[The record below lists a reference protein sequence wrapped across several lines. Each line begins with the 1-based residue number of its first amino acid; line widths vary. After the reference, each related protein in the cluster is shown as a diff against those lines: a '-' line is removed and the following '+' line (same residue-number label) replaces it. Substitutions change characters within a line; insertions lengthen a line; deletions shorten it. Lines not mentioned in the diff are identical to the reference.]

1 MALFH
6 CEREETQV
14 KARIALWDNL
24 KFVLILLVVVGHF
37 SGFFQNESNAY
48 RSIFLFIYTFHMP
61 LFLFISGLFHKDEKI
76 SQKCLFYISV
86 GFFQKIVFFITNL
99 AIGEK
104 PKFVLL
110 GDNGI
115 PWFMF
120 VLAIYTAI
128 TYLLREQNKVYVFV
142 LTIILAC
149 FVGYD
154 TSIGDYLYLS
164 RAIIFFPFYLFGVI
178 INKEDIQRIKEK
190 HKILLLVSSLIIILW
205 LYICIAKLNIFY
217 EMEPLFTGRNPFTQ
231 DMYYIGPFAR
241 IICYGITFLTG
252 SAGIFLVPSR
262 KIKCIS
268 SMGGRSI
275 DVYFWHWVVYLLL
288 ERFLHIKR
296 IFFWGPQGKVLFLL
310 IAVAVTIVLSL
321 GGIISYPLNFVKKC
335 CYKK

>member
-1 MALFH
+1 MK
-6 CEREETQV
+6 T
-14 KARIALWDNL
+14 RIALWDNL

-37 SGFFQNESNAY
+37 SGFFQGESNAY
-48 RSIFLFIYTFHMP
+48 RSIFLFIYAFHMP
-61 LFLFISGLFHKDEKI
+61 LFLFVSGLFHKDEKI

-128 TYLLREQNKVYVFV
+128 AYLLREQNKLYIFV
-142 LTIILAC
+142 LAIILAC

-164 RAIIFFPFYLFGVI
+164 RAIIFFPFYLSGVI
-178 INKEDIQRIKEK
+178 INKKDIQKIKEK
-190 HKILLLVSSLIIILW
+190 HKIPLLVSSLIIILW
-205 LYICIAKLNIFY
+205 LYICIAKLDIFY

-231 DMYYIGPFAR
+231 DIYYIGPFLR

-252 SAGIFLVPSR
+252 AAVIFLVPSR
-262 KIKCIS
+262 KIRCIS
-268 SMGGRSI
+268 AMGGRSI

-288 ERFLHIKR
+288 EKFLHIKQ
-296 IFFWGPQGKVLFLL
+296 IFFWGTQGKVLFLL